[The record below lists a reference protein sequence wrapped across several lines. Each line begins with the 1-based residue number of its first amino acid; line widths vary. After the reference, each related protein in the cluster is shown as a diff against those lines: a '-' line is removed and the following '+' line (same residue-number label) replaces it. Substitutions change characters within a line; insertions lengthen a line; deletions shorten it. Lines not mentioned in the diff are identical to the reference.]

1 MDRTPTPTIMQTLLA
16 KVRNARSNLLSVLIF
31 SVVNIPLIL
40 FSGGYFLFSLSVTQ
54 LLTFTINEVRVDPE
68 FADILLP
75 MILIFAVPMAIIL
88 GLYFVCWLCSKKRAG
103 WLTFAA
109 VLFGLDCLLLGFSLF
124 LNLSAGAFDLFSII
138 DVAYHVWVMIS
149 LIKGAA
155 AAAKLKRMP
164 AEEPI
169 TPIVPPSGDYTY
181 TEIPQEPEQP

>member
-1 MDRTPTPTIMQTLLA
+1 MDQTQTPSLMQTLLA
-16 KVRNARSNLLSVLIF
+16 KVRNARSNLLTVLIF
-31 SVVNIPLIL
+31 SVINIPLIL
-40 FSGGYFLFSLSVTQ
+40 FSGGYFLFSLSITQ
-54 LLTFTINEVRVDPE
+54 LLTFTINEVRADPE
-68 FADILLP
+68 CADILLP
-75 MILIFAVPMAIIL
+75 MILIYAIPMAIIL

-103 WLTFAA
+103 WLTVAA

-169 TPIVPPSGDYTY
+169 TPIVPPTGDYIY
-181 TEIPQEPEQP
+181 TEIPQDPQ